1 MRREF
6 SNRVRLEIVHRAMN
20 AIGQVVCEGC
30 GLILAAKRF
39 EIDHTIPEAMVTDK
53 SAALTAADGKL
64 LGAACCH
71 AGKTVKDVGAIAKA
85 KRIEAKRLGIR
96 KPTSFRKPPPG
107 MRYDWRSGRYV
118 KEARS

>member
-6 SNRVRLEIVHRAMN
+6 PRSVKALIVHRAMN
-20 AIGQVVCEGC
+20 ANGQIACEGC
-30 GLILAAKRF
+30 GLILGAKRY
-39 EIDHTIPEAMVTDK
+39 EIDHTIPEAMMTDK
-53 SAALTAADGKL
+53 SAPLTAAEGKL